1 MRACLPEN
9 AQWNRLVFGSPL
21 PQTLAPARWSMSL
34 THMTSNTNTPEVF
47 QPDLHAYSFENDPV
61 PTLNRLRSEDPVHW
75 SRHGFW
81 FLTRYEHVSIVL
93 KDTVRFSSAAAG
105 WGESNP
111 LARKSEVG
119 SQSRSEQSLSRSLA
133 NSFNQMDAPDHTRIR
148 ALVQAAFSRRAIEDR
163 KSRIVE
169 VIDALLDVA
178 IARETFDL
186 VADFAFHLPIIV
198 ASEIIGI
205 PSEDRDKFRDAFA
218 SAAVLMAPKQSEE
231 AWSRGVAAGKWIGN
245 YLRDAVGE
253 RRAHPQDDLIGAL
266 IEQESEG
273 NRLSE
278 AELLSALS
286 TIYTA
291 AGTTTERFISSGLFL
306 LLSHPEQW
314 NDLKRDRALVAPALE
329 EILRFHHPSQSTS
342 TNRRCTVDVEFA
354 GKTLKA
360 GDTVRVGLGAANR
373 DPAAFDDPDVFD
385 IRRTP
390 RMPILSFG
398 TGPHFCFGSALA
410 RMEGGLAIEA
420 IADRIPD
427 IALVTQRPVKDPARP
442 DRYKEILVATR

>member
-1 MRACLPEN
+1 
-9 AQWNRLVFGSPL
+9 
-21 PQTLAPARWSMSL
+21 
-34 THMTSNTNTPEVF
+34 MTSTTTSGIF
-47 QPDLHAYSFENDPV
+47 QPDLHSYEFENDPV
-61 PTLNRLRSEDPVHW
+61 PTLNRLRAEDPVHW

-93 KDTVRFSSAAAG
+93 KDAIRFSSAAAG

-111 LARKSEVG
+111 LARRGEVAG
-119 SQSRSEQSLSRSLA
+119 QSQPERNLSRSLA

-148 ALVQAAFSRRAIEDR
+148 ALVQAAFSRRAIEER
-163 KSRIVE
+163 KARIVE
-169 VIDALLDVA
+169 VIDSLLDVA
-178 IARETFDL
+178 SAKETFDL
-186 VADFAFHLPIIV
+186 VADFAFHVPIIV

-218 SAAVLMAPKQSEE
+218 NAAVLMAPKRSED
-231 AWSRGVAAGKWIGN
+231 AWSRGVAAGKWIGT
-245 YLRDAVGE
+245 YLREAVSE
-253 RRAHPQDDLIGAL
+253 RRVQPRDDLISAL

-273 NRLSE
+273 NRLNE

-291 AGTTTERFISSGLFL
+291 AGTTTERLISSGLFL
-306 LLSHPEQW
+306 LLSHREQW
-314 NDLKRDRALVAPALE
+314 NSLKRDRALVAPALE

-342 TNRRCTVDVEFA
+342 TNRRCTVDVEFG

-373 DPAAFDDPDVFD
+373 DPAVFEDPDLFD
-385 IRRTP
+385 IRRRP
-390 RMPILSFG
+390 RVPILSFG

-410 RMEGGLAIEA
+410 RMEASRAIDA

-442 DRYKEILVATR
+442 DRYKEIIVATR